1 MRSGRRARFLDR
13 TLHVRADNARLRET
27 TCARL
32 QSATTGTRLRYKA
45 RLQSATTG
53 TFGNRDNSQ
62 SALTKRDYKNLW
74 KPRQLTKRDYGN
86 LWKPR
91 QLTKRAY
98 KARLREQGHVT
109 KRAYK
114 ARLRG
119 SCRVIPINTYKARLR
134 EPDYGK
140 LKHSPKKL
148 DKKRKIRDNKHQ
160 RINAAQAR
168 TAQNNV
174 SSRKP
179 NPLST
184 GGYFH
189 G

>member
-1 MRSGRRARFLDR
+1 M
-13 TLHVRADNARLRET
+13 
-27 TCARL
+27 CARTKRAYGN
-32 QSATTGTRLRYKA
+32 QTTL
-45 RLQSATTG
+45 
-53 TFGNRDNSQ
+53 Q
-62 SALTKRDYKNLW
+62 SALTKRA
-74 KPRQLTKRDYGN
+74 YGN
-86 LWKPR
+86 LWKQR

-98 KARLREQGHVT
+98 KARLQEPLET
-109 KRAYK
+109 A
-114 ARLRG
+114 A
-119 SCRVIPINTYKARLR
+119 TYKARLR
-134 EPDYGK
+134 EPGHGK

-189 G
+189 GKQPTFFEVSPPQSLIVFSDTQSHFPPPRPGPPSR